1 MRLLEFVLRD
11 KLLAIMLAGL
21 ALFVGLHIVWY
32 IHPSDIQSADELQ
45 ALVRRGEP
53 TVVEFYTNL

>member
-32 IHPSDIQSADELQ
+32 IYPSDIQSADELQ